1 MQLFFLKNFQLDYV
15 TFIQYNE
22 LKGKAV
28 IHMDT
33 FGERLKH
40 LRKAADMTQSE
51 LSSYLGVVP
60 SAVGKYERYPQAYP
74 SVEVLIKM
82 ADFFKVSIDYLLR
95 GTESVSH
102 VENNISSG
110 AMNNSSFIQANH
122 GGIVENAVPAPS
134 PEAAELLKIYD
145 SLGGRD
151 RLKLLNFAV
160 DMVESK

>member
-1 MQLFFLKNFQLDYV
+1 MQLFFLKNFRLDYV

-40 LRKAADMTQSE
+40 LRKTADMTQSE
-51 LSSYLGVVP
+51 LAEHLGVVP

-82 ADFFKVSIDYLLR
+82 ADYFKVSIDYLLR
-95 GTESVSH
+95 GTDSFSH
-102 VENNISSG
+102 VENNISG
-110 AMNNSSFIQANH
+110 EMNNSSFIQANQ
-122 GGIVENAVPAPS
+122 GGIVKQVCNPS